1 MSTPPLRVLV
11 IGYGPVGARFAENL
25 LPAVRS
31 GDIALSVVGA
41 EQSDAYNRVLVAE
54 YAVGKVSRDALTIA
68 DRAAV
73 ESAGGCVITGVAV
86 TEIDRTARAAVLSDG
101 RRIGYDRVVLA
112 TGSRA
117 NIPTLAGVPRSSH
130 RVGGADDLLPRGVTA
145 LRDLDDGARIRDA
158 IVTGQRIVVLGAG
171 VLAGFPVVDVK
182 VQLIDG
188 AYHEVDSSA
197 LAFEIASRAAFREA
211 LQKGTAVLLEPIMKV
226 EVVTPEDYTGSV
238 IGDLNSRRGQI
249 QGQDMRGNA
258 NVINAMVPLANM
270 FGYVNTL
277 RSFSQGRAT
286 FTMQFDHYEQVPS
299 NVAQEVQAKYA

>member
-54 YAVGKVSRDALTIA
+54 YAVGRMSRDALTIA

-86 TEIDRTARAAVLSDG
+86 TEIDRTARVAVLSDG

-130 RVGGADDLLPRGVTA
+130 RVGGADDLL
-145 LRDLDDGARIRDA
+145 
-158 IVTGQRIVVLGAG
+158 
-171 VLAGFPVVDVK
+171 
-182 VQLIDG
+182 
-188 AYHEVDSSA
+188 
-197 LAFEIASRAAFREA
+197 
-211 LQKGTAVLLEPIMKV
+211 
-226 EVVTPEDYTGSV
+226 
-238 IGDLNSRRGQI
+238 
-249 QGQDMRGNA
+249 
-258 NVINAMVPLANM
+258 
-270 FGYVNTL
+270 
-277 RSFSQGRAT
+277 
-286 FTMQFDHYEQVPS
+286 
-299 NVAQEVQAKYA
+299 